1 MLICRSVRRVGYVR
15 KAYGV
20 DIRRAGGF
28 TITGRGAY
36 IWNMAV
42 AGLANSVI
50 LRCDLGWEDVREVM
64 ETSRLLTLM
73 RRSWMV
79 AGFMFTALLAE
90 SVVLLRVV
98 AARPASYGSHQGSL
112 LGELIAAACL
122 CGLLMGWS
130 ALRVWRLSPGHQARH
145 ALASGVWQS
154 GTHQYKL
161 RDEGVAWKAPDGS
174 AVFLPW
180 SALTGVRETGR
191 LFLLLDQADR
201 HVRGFVPKASPGDL
215 PPDAELGSFI
225 RERITAG
232 TSR

>member
-1 MLICRSVRRVGYVR
+1 
-15 KAYGV
+15 
-20 DIRRAGGF
+20 
-28 TITGRGAY
+28 
-36 IWNMAV
+36 
-42 AGLANSVI
+42 
-50 LRCDLGWEDVREVM
+50 
-64 ETSRLLTLM
+64 M

-98 AARPASYGSHQGSL
+98 AARPGSYGSHQGSL

-130 ALRVWRLSPGHQARH
+130 ALRVRRLSPGHQARH

-154 GTHQYKL
+154 GMHQYKL

-191 LFLLLDQADR
+191 LFLLLDQEDR
-201 HVRGFVPKASPGDL
+201 HVRGFIPKASPGDL
-215 PPDAELGSFI
+215 PPDAELGGFI

>member
-1 MLICRSVRRVGYVR
+1 M
-15 KAYGV
+15 A
-20 DIRRAGGF
+20 
-28 TITGRGAY
+28 TTGMTV
-36 IWNMAV
+36 NV
-42 AGLANSVI
+42 V

-90 SVVLLRVV
+90 SIVLLRVV
-98 AARPASYGSHQGSL
+98 ATRPGAYGSHQGSL
-112 LGELIAAACL
+112 LGELIAAASL
-122 CGLLMGWS
+122 CALLVGWS

-154 GTHQYKL
+154 GVHQYKL

-191 LFLLLDQADR
+191 LFLLLDREDR
-201 HVRGFVPKASPGDL
+201 HVRGFIPKASPGEL
-215 PPDAELGSFI
+215 PPDAELGDMI
-225 RERITAG
+225 RGWITAG
-232 TSR
+232 ASR

>member
-1 MLICRSVRRVGYVR
+1 M
-15 KAYGV
+15 A
-20 DIRRAGGF
+20 
-28 TITGRGAY
+28 TTGTT
-36 IWNMAV
+36 
-42 AGLANSVI
+42 ANVV
-50 LRCDLGWEDVREVM
+50 LRCELGWEDVREVM

-90 SVVLLRVV
+90 SIVLLRVV
-98 AARPASYGSHQGSL
+98 SGRPAAYGSHQGSL
-112 LGELIAAACL
+112 LGELIAAVSLCALLAC
-122 CGLLMGWS
+122 WS

-145 ALASGVWQS
+145 ALTSGVWQS
-154 GTHQYKL
+154 GIHQYKL

-191 LFLLLDQADR
+191 LFLLLDQEDR
-201 HVRGFVPKASPGDL
+201 HVRGFIPKASPGGL
-215 PPDAELGSFI
+215 PPGAELGDMI
-225 RERITAG
+225 REWITAG